1 MSLAPRK
8 RISSYSKIASPPIQT
23 WDKEPFRALLHI
35 VEILGNGPYVDH
47 QTNHKTQ
54 QHHNKLILPKLTRYE
69 QKSRRKDL
77 QADNSLASESTSQKD
92 QHGTRG
98 DGGTNLGRVANRSRA
113 LLDNNVISR
122 VVSAL
127 LALNGGGGRFVFE
140 GEFLRL
146 STVLQDLESSSHF
159 SNIL

>member
-1 MSLAPRK
+1 LEGLIVVTTTPQNATTNVFFL
-8 RISSYSKIASPPIQT
+8 ISSQ
-23 WDKEPFRALLHI
+23 
-35 VEILGNGPYVDH
+35 
-47 QTNHKTQ
+47 
-54 QHHNKLILPKLTRYE
+54 LTRYK
-69 QKSRRKDL
+69 QKSRRKNL

-92 QHGTRG
+92 QDSARG
-98 DGGTNLGRVANRSRA
+98 DRSTDLGRVANRGRT

-146 STVLQDLESSSHF
+146 GTVLQDLESSSHF